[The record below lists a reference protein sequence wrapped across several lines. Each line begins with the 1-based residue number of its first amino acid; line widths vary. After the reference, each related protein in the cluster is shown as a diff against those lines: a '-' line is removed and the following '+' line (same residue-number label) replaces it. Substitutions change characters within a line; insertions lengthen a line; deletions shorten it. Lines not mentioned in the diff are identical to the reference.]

1 MSYERA
7 RDHLERLGYADRI
20 HLFDV
25 SSATVEL
32 AATALGCEPGHIAKS
47 LAFSVLDSPVIILA
61 AGNVKIDNSKYK
73 HFFGQKAKMLSRE
86 DTELLTGHA
95 VGGVCPFGVNNGVKI
110 YTDVSLKNFDT
121 VYPACG
127 TSNSAV
133 KFTPQ
138 ELFEASFSI
147 EWIDVCK
154 PRD

>member
-20 HLFDV
+20 QLFDV

-32 AATALGCEPGHIAKS
+32 AAAALGCEPGHIAKS
-47 LAFSVLDSPVIILA
+47 LAFSVSDSPVMILA

-73 HFFGQKAKMLSRE
+73 HFFGQKAKMLSYE

-95 VGGVCPFGVNNGVKI
+95 VGGVCPFGVNDGVRVYADI
-110 YTDVSLKNFDT
+110 SLKNFDT

-138 ELFEASFSI
+138 ELFEASLSI

>member
-7 RDHLERLGYADRI
+7 RDHLERLGYTDRI
-20 HLFDV
+20 QLFDV

-47 LAFSVLDSPVIILA
+47 LAFSVSDSPVIILA

-73 HFFGQKAKMLSRE
+73 HFFGQKAKMLSYE

-95 VGGVCPFGVNNGVKI
+95 VGGVCPFGVNDGVKVYSDI
-110 YTDVSLKNFDT
+110 SLKNFDT

-133 KFTPQ
+133 RFTPQ
-138 ELFEASFSI
+138 ELFEASLSI
-147 EWIDVCK
+147 SWIDVCK